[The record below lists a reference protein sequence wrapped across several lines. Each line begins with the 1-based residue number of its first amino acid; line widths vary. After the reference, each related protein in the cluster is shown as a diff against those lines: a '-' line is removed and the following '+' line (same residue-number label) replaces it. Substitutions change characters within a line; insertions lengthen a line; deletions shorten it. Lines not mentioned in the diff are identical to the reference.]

1 MKIKNIWKN
10 INQNKIEIV
19 KKEFPKIIN
28 NKFDKKALI
37 EVKNLKKSYKKFG
50 RPENLIF
57 DNVSFNIY
65 EDEVLA
71 LLGSNGSGKTTIVEI
86 ISKIKKQSSGE
97 VILNI
102 DQNEYIEPI
111 GVQFQDITFPK
122 SLTVKD
128 LISFQIRMME
138 SKVNQNLLDEM
149 LSAFKLKDLLNL
161 KISKLSG
168 GQQQRLNVLLATLS
182 KPKVLFLDE
191 FTTGLDIA
199 IKNEITNFITN
210 YAKQNKITIVLIS
223 HDIDTIS
230 LIATRFVLL
239 ADKQVVVDA
248 DKQTILKKFKSISD
262 FLYEYIV

>member
-1 MKIKNIWKN
+1 MKIKNIWKD
-10 INQNKIEIV
+10 INKNNSNENV
-19 KKEFPKIIN
+19 KKEFLKIISYKS
-28 NKFDKKALI
+28 NKKVLI
-37 EVKNLKKSYKKFG
+37 EIKNLKKSYKKFG
-50 RPENLIF
+50 KPENLIF

-86 ISKIKKQSSGE
+86 ISKIKKPTSGE

-102 DQNEYIEPI
+102 DKEYKEPI

-138 SKVNQNLLDEM
+138 SQVNQDLLDEM
-149 LSAFKLKDLLNL
+149 LNAFKLKDLLNF

-168 GQQQRLNVLLATLS
+168 GQQQRLNVLIATLS

-199 IKNEITNFITN
+199 IKNEITNFIIN

-230 LIATRFVLL
+230 SVATRFVLL
-239 ADKQVVVDA
+239 ADKQLVIDA
-248 DKQTILKKFKSISD
+248 DKSTILKKFKSVAN